1 MSSPLRAR
9 LGAWGELAAAPEEE
23 NGVCHCPEGK
33 ELLLPPAVFGLCH
46 ILMGGIRARAG
57 ASEQPQAP
65 QSVKWVLL
73 LEFRSSGN

>member
-1 MSSPLRAR
+1 MSSPLWAR

-46 ILMGGIRARAG
+46 ILMGGG
-57 ASEQPQAP
+57 SGPGLEP
-65 QSVKWVLL
+65 QSSPRL
-73 LEFRSSGN
+73 RSL